1 MSYTITYTNGGTLA
15 VLADQTE
22 DSIST
27 SLTLVG
33 KNYNGYGSAINNNFV
48 HLLENFANDIAPVS
62 PMVGQLWYDS
72 IAGQIKVYT
81 DNMWKSVGAPTIS
94 ATQPNTLIE
103 GDFWY
108 DSTNSRLWYYNG
120 INLVDLSKQYNSSA
134 GKSGGI
140 FETVI
145 DTQNNVLPIINFYL
159 DGSLVGWFANQ
170 NISLNPAANPTFTGI
185 SSSIR
190 PGFTLNSVSTA
201 TYFYGTA
208 TSALSISG
216 FTSDMANSLARL
228 LDGQTFNTT
237 SSIQISGSNGLIVS
251 STASG
256 STGSIQIY
264 TTGTNALIL
273 NNYADSRTDF
283 IYNNSVSGE
292 GVGFSVNG
300 SSKSVSFG
308 TTSTYMGFGV
318 AVKGSMVIDGDLVVL
333 GTGQETFVSNLYV
346 ENKNIYLSTG
356 SNSDSLSSGAGIE
369 IAGSI
374 AAGGNDAISWLYDA
388 YLDDARQK
396 GGWESSRSINLNNV
410 LDGFYIAGKKVLDAN
425 GLYVSTITNVTNF
438 SVSAT
443 ITVGNIN
450 QDFITITTGSISANG
465 PLTLVTGPSPNNYIN
480 VSNSQ
485 ITGALAPTFGIT
497 TSTVTNSIVATKGY
511 VDSAIASATGGYSG
525 RKPYTL
531 SVDVTGFTNT
541 NEQLINILNQVLP
554 VDGGDIEY
562 YAQPPGARCSILCS
576 EYSATTATFVLNL
589 SQNQIPAEYFV
600 FSTSTTTVVV
610 GTGTSTAIV
619 VTATEYTTATTLL
632 TAVAGLV
639 TVTGPL
645 PTVSYKTKL
654 FEVIQIGTQV
664 SANVVATYTTGT
676 WNTSTYAGATISIS
690 STDGISAGAVMA
702 GDGFSSNQ
710 LVVEVLNSTDL
721 LVNRPPDTTPTPGA
735 SIQFTQQPGFTGW
748 VYLRDVSY

>member
-22 DSIST
+22 DSVTT

-33 KNYNGYGSAINNNFV
+33 KNYNGYGSALNNNFV
-48 HLLENFANDIAPVS
+48 HLLENFANETAPVS
-62 PMVGQLWYDS
+62 PMLGQLWYDS

-81 DNMWKSVGAPTIS
+81 DNTWKSVGAPTVS
-94 ATQPNTLIE
+94 ATQPASLIE

-140 FETVI
+140 FETVV
-145 DTQNNVLPIINFYL
+145 DTQNNVYPIINFYL

-170 NISLNPAANPTFTGI
+170 NITLNQSANPTFSGI
-185 SSSIR
+185 STSIQ
-190 PGFTLNSVSTA
+190 PGLTLNSVSTA
-201 TYFYGTA
+201 TYFNGTA
-208 TSALSISG
+208 TSALSIQG
-216 FTSDMANSLARL
+216 FTSSMASELASFL
-228 LDGQTFNTT
+228 NGTQFLTT
-237 SSIQISGSNGLIVS
+237 SSIQIEGANGLKVGNS
-251 STASG
+251 STYELQISG
-256 STGSIQIY
+256 
-264 TTGTNALIL
+264 TGTTSLITG
-273 NNYADSRTDF
+273 NTPSGRTDF
-283 IYNNSVSGE
+283 GYINSNTGY
-292 GVGFSVNG
+292 GVALSING
-300 SSKSVSFG
+300 NTKSVSLG
-308 TTSTYMGFGV
+308 TTATYMGFGV
-318 AVKGSMVIDGDLVVL
+318 AVKGSMVVDGDLVVL

-356 SNSDSLSSGAGIE
+356 SNSDAVSSGAGIE

-374 AAGGNDAISWLYDA
+374 PSGGDDAISWLYDA
-388 YLDDARQK
+388 YLSDARGK
-396 GGWESSRSINLNNV
+396 GGWESSRSINIRNSQ
-410 LDGFYIAGKKVLDAN
+410 DGLYIAGNKILDSQ

-450 QDFITITTGSISANG
+450 QDYLTITTGSITSNG
-465 PLTLVTGPSPNNYIN
+465 PLTIDTGPSPNNYIN

-576 EYSATTATFVLNL
+576 TYSATSATFVLNL

-639 TVTGPL
+639 TVTGPM

-654 FEVIQIGTQV
+654 FEVIQIGTTV
-664 SANVVATYTTGT
+664 ASNVVTTYSTGS
-676 WNTSTYAGATISIS
+676 WSTSSYSGATISVG
-690 STDGISAGAVMA
+690 STDGISAGATMA
-702 GDGFSSNQ
+702 GDGFNTNQ

-735 SIQFTQQPGFTGW
+735 SIQFTQQPGFAGW
-748 VYLRDVSY
+748 VYLRDVAY